1 MDVSKSQNDLNNS
14 TNKDL
19 QIGYEDLKNKLKI
32 LEADNQK
39 MNEQIFSLQNKFY
52 VQSKILNDKN
62 TELSKEVSEKQK
74 IKVENEKITNE
85 SLELKKK
92 IELITKEK
100 EELSF
105 QNEKYKKDINE
116 LNQKYN
122 ESNLKSKYLI
132 GQLEEQNSLLTS
144 ENNNLK
150 DNSVKLQSKID
161 YIYNENKA
169 RESKLLFS
177 IKNENQEIVM
187 NLRKELSALQ
197 KYNDELLQEN
207 IKMKNVIE
215 RNNKKE
221 KEKERENILDSTVN
235 TSYIGGERVI
245 TENKSMIL
253 YNMEN
258 NIKNLKDDLNMYKK
272 KIKEMENNEILN
284 DKKLKA
290 MKLDLKQSESD
301 IKQYLIQLKEKDN
314 EINSLEKKIKEFIPI
329 IEKSKNVD
337 NLNIEINEKN
347 QTINFLLSQ
356 LEDYK
361 RNLNIKSQNFEE
373 QINNFKN
380 ENNLISQKLEQN
392 KIEGEKKREEFQSK
406 LKDLQSENSI
416 LINDLN
422 KKEEEYSK
430 LLEEKIE
437 LENKCNV
444 QFDEQEKKFD
454 EIQKNVQELN
464 NENEDLKMKIAE
476 CAEISG
482 NQFQSL
488 NDSVIKSSVKIE
500 SLMNVYNNH
509 INLLKQRF
517 ENILNDLNIIVSMQ
531 SNNPNTINEK
541 FNNVIKAIK
550 TNLDLVNKMAESES
564 LIKNFRTEVK
574 TLKNNLDTSKSK
586 IKFLEQENEELNNTL
601 NVQKLRMKIKPF
613 ENNKIDGAYS
623 KLVNKMKDY
632 LSITQLNIQNSNL
645 FSENE
650 NQKAQIK
657 YLSENN
663 NILKER
669 NANLEKLVEDLKIDV
684 ENKSNIITKDAKYYK
699 SQIKSLMDQL
709 TRIKDTWTPYEKKME
724 YLNHIEELEK
734 NIKELKNE
742 INRKKDMISNLKSQ
756 NEEKQQKIYK
766 YDLESNN
773 DTNSVISNNL
783 YNSNNKEIQNLKN
796 ENLKKIKEIKEL
808 KKNIDKLNTDKQT
821 LMEKNKVNKIDIN
834 RKDDIINDLKSKI
847 NNLKNDKDKLNT
859 TSIDELQ
866 KLTEEIKKKD
876 KAITTLKRNNETLK
890 KELQL
895 YQNNNNIENNNK
907 KIATTSNELILKDKQ
922 IEEKENTINKMSTC
936 LRLILKDLSKKYE
949 TEKNKINLK
958 GINNTVKEEMMKL
971 GLDEENVGEF
981 IGNDENINKTSEQID
996 ILLNDISKFNSEKA
1010 FKLYNTLF
1018 ENIKELE
1025 SENVNYNNGLSFNN
1039 FNRSGNTSNNMLASS
1054 GGYDN
1059 NSNYISRKYGGIDNN
1074 FTRGNNNSKIDANL
1088 IDSKY

>member
-207 IKMKNVIE
+207 IKMKNIIE

-847 NNLKNDKDKLNT
+847 NNLKNDNDKLNT
-859 TSIDELQ
+859 TSIDEQQ
-866 KLTEEIKKKD
+866 KLAEEIKKKD

-1074 FTRGNNNSKIDANL
+1074 FTRGNNNNKINANL

>member
-14 TNKDL
+14 ASKEI

-74 IKVENEKITNE
+74 IQVEKEKITNE
-85 SLELKKK
+85 SIELKNK
-92 IELITKEK
+92 IQLLSKEK
-100 EELSF
+100 EELSL

-122 ESNLKSKYLI
+122 ESNIKSKYLI

-169 RESKLLFS
+169 KESKLLYS
-177 IKNENQEIVM
+177 IKNENQEIIM
-187 NLRKELSALQ
+187 NLRKKLSALQ
-197 KYNDELLQEN
+197 KHNDELLQDN
-207 IKMKNVIE
+207 IKMKNIIE

-221 KEKERENILDSTVN
+221 KEKEKEKENILDSTVN
-235 TSYIGGERVI
+235 TSYIGGDRLI
-245 TENKSMIL
+245 TENKSMIM
-253 YNMEN
+253 YNMET
-258 NIKNLKDDLNMYKK
+258 NIKNLKDDINMYKK

-301 IKQYLIQLKEKDN
+301 IKEYLIQLKEKDN
-314 EINSLEKKIKEFIPI
+314 EINSLEQKIKELIPI
-329 IEKSKNVD
+329 VEKCKNID

-356 LEDYK
+356 LEDCK
-361 RNLNIKSQNFEE
+361 RNLNMKSQNFEE
-373 QINNFKN
+373 EINSVR
-380 ENNLISQKLEQN
+380 NNNDALTKKLEDQR
-392 KIEGEKKREEFQSK
+392 IETGKMREDFQSK
-406 LKDLQSENSI
+406 LNDLQSENNI

-444 QFDEQEKKFD
+444 QFEEQEKKFD
-454 EIQKNVQELN
+454 EIQKNVQDLN
-464 NENEDLKMKIAE
+464 NENEDLKNKIAE

-482 NQFQSL
+482 GQFQNL

-531 SNNPNTINEK
+531 NNNPNTITDK
-541 FNNVIKAIK
+541 FNNVIKTIK
-550 TNLDLVNKMAESES
+550 TNIDLVNKMAESES

-586 IKFLEQENEELNNTL
+586 IKFLEQENDELNRTL
-601 NVQKLRMKIKPF
+601 NVQKLRMKIKPSKDNII
-613 ENNKIDGAYS
+613 EGAYS

-650 NQKAQIK
+650 KQKAQIK
-657 YLSENN
+657 YLTENN

-684 ENKSNIITKDAKYYK
+684 EDKSNIITKDTK
-699 SQIKSLMDQL
+699 SHKNQIKSLMDQL
-709 TRIKDTWTPYEKKME
+709 ARIKETWTPYEKKME

-734 NIKELKNE
+734 NIKELKSE
-742 INRKKDMISNLKSQ
+742 INRKKDLISNLKDQ

-773 DTNSVISNNL
+773 DNNNNSVISNNIF
-783 YNSNNKEIQNLKN
+783 NSKEIQNLKN

-808 KKNIDKLNTDKQT
+808 KKNIEKLNTDKQA
-821 LMEKNKVNKIDIN
+821 LLEKNKINKIDIS
-834 RKDDIINDLKSKI
+834 RKDDIINDLKSKV
-847 NNLKNDKDKLNT
+847 NNLKIDNDKINMST
-859 TSIDELQ
+859 NDEQQ
-866 KLTEEIKKKD
+866 KLTEEIKKKE
-876 KAITTLKRNNETLK
+876 KIINTLKRNNETLK

-895 YQNNNNIENNNK
+895 YQNNNNMENK
-907 KIATTSNELILKDKQ
+907 KITSNELLLKEKQ
-922 IEEKENTINKMSTC
+922 IEENENTINKMSTC

-949 TEKNKINLK
+949 TKKNKINLK
-958 GINNTVKEEMMKL
+958 GMNNTVKEEMIKL

-981 IGNDENINKTSEQID
+981 IGGDDNINQASEQID
-996 ILLNDISKFNSEKA
+996 LLLNDKNKFNSEKT

-1018 ENIKELE
+1018 ENIRELE
-1025 SENVNYNNGLSFNN
+1025 SEIVNNNNNNGLSFNN
-1039 FNRSGNTSNNMLASS
+1039 FSRSGNTSNNMLASS
-1054 GGYDN
+1054 GGNDN
-1059 NSNYISRKYGGIDNN
+1059 NYLSGNYNSGINNN
-1074 FTRGNNNSKIDANL
+1074 FARGNNNNFINSNL
-1088 IDSKY
+1088 IDIK